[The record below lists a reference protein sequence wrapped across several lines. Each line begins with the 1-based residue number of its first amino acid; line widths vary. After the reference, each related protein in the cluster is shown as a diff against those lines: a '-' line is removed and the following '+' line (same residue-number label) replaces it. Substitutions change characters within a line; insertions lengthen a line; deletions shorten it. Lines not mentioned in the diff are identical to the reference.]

1 MPKYIFVCGGVMS
14 GVGKGIATASIAKIL
29 TWYGYKTTC
38 IKIDPYVN
46 VDAGTMN
53 PIEHGEVFVLKDGTE
68 CDQDMG
74 HYERFLNQELTK
86 ENYMTT
92 GSVYLSLIQKER
104 SLYFDGK
111 CVEVVPHVPLEVIEK
126 INQAQKK
133 TNADIVLIEIGG
145 TVGEYQNILFLE
157 AVRILKLQK
166 PKDVLL
172 ILVSYLPYQGEGMEL
187 KTKPTQYAI
196 RTLNSAGL
204 HPDFVLARAIYPL
217 DDKRK
222 EKISFNCGI
231 PKENII
237 SAPDEKIIYKIP
249 LNFEKEKLGEKI
261 LKSLR
266 LPRII
271 ADFKRI
277 KTDKNYQRIDA
288 DSERIKT
295 DKNDPHK
302 SVPNLNESVTEHN
315 PYKSVSYP
323 NESAVWKKEIEK
335 IEKLKEEVKIG
346 IVGKYFKTGDFVLSD
361 AYISVIEAV
370 KHASWYLGYKS
381 KIDWLNSEEYE
392 KDKNKLEELKN
403 YNGIIIPGG
412 FGSRGVEGKILAI
425 EFCRENKI
433 PILGLCYGLQLMT
446 IEFARNVCGLKN
458 AHTTEVNPKTKYP
471 VIDIL
476 KDQKKFLKEKLYG
489 GTMRLGDWKCE
500 IKKGTIAHRAYTQPR
515 INADYELINADSKR
529 IKTDKNDPH
538 ISVPNPNESV
548 GENNPHK
555 SVLDPY
561 LSVVERHRHRYEVNP
576 KFHKILQKNGLVFS
590 GTSENGLLVE
600 IIELPE
606 SIHPFFLGTQ
616 FHPEFKSRFLHPHP
630 LFVEFIKR
638 AKYN

>member
-14 GVGKGIATASIAKIL
+14 GVGKGVATASIAKIL

-126 INQAQKK
+126 INQAQEK
-133 TNADIVLIEIGG
+133 TKADIVLTEIVG
-145 TVGEYQNILFLE
+145 TVGEYQNLLFLE

-196 RTLNSAGL
+196 RTLNSSGL

-217 DDKRK
+217 DEKRK
-222 EKISFNCGI
+222 EKISFNCGV

-266 LPRII
+266 LRV
-271 ADFKRI
+271 KS
-277 KTDKNYQRIDA
+277 KKLKNVFL
-288 DSERIKT
+288 S
-295 DKNDPHK
+295 
-302 SVPNLNESVTEHN
+302 
-315 PYKSVSYP
+315 
-323 NESAVWKKEIEK
+323 WKKEIEK
-335 IEKLKEEVKIG
+335 IENLNKEIKIG
-346 IVGKYFKTGDFVLSD
+346 IVGKYFKTGDFILAD

-370 KHASWYLGYKS
+370 KHASWHLGYKP

-392 KDKNKLEELKN
+392 KDKSKLEELKN

-446 IEFARNVCGLKN
+446 IEFARNVCGLKG
-458 AHTTEVNPKTKYP
+458 AHTTEVNLKTKYP

-476 KDQKKFLKEKLYG
+476 EEQKKFLKEKLYG
-489 GTMRLGDWKCE
+489 GTMRLGNWKCE
-500 IKKGTIAHRAYTQPR
+500 IKKGTIAWRAY
-515 INADYELINADSKR
+515 K
-529 IKTDKNDPH
+529 KNF
-538 ISVPNPNESV
+538 I
-548 GENNPHK
+548 
-555 SVLDPY
+555 L
-561 LSVVERHRHRYEVNP
+561 ERHRHRYEVNP
-576 KFHKILQKNGLVFS
+576 KFHKILQENGLIFS
-590 GTSENGLLVE
+590 GTSEKGLLVE

-630 LFVEFIKR
+630 LFLEFIKSS
-638 AKYN
+638 AN

>member
-1 MPKYIFVCGGVMS
+1 MPKYIFICGGVMS
-14 GVGKGIATASIAKIL
+14 GVGKGVATASIAKIL

-74 HYERFLNQELTK
+74 HYERFLNQELTR

-92 GSVYLSLIQKER
+92 GSIYLSLIQKER

-145 TVGEYQNILFLE
+145 TVGEYQNLLFLE

-166 PKDVLL
+166 PKDVIL

-196 RTLNSAGL
+196 RTLNSSGL

-217 DDKRK
+217 DEKRK
-222 EKISFNCGI
+222 EKISFNCGV

-261 LKSLR
+261 LKSLG
-266 LPRII
+266 L
-271 ADFKRI
+271 RI
-277 KTDKNYQRIDA
+277 KSKKLKNGF
-288 DSERIKT
+288 S
-295 DKNDPHK
+295 
-302 SVPNLNESVTEHN
+302 S
-315 PYKSVSYP
+315 
-323 NESAVWKKEIEK
+323 WKKEIEK
-335 IEKLKEEVKIG
+335 IEKLNKEIKIG

-370 KHASWYLGYKS
+370 KHASWHLGYKP
-381 KIDWLNSEEYE
+381 KIEWLNSEEYE

-433 PILGLCYGLQLMT
+433 PILGLCYGLQLMVV
-446 IEFARNVCGLKN
+446 EFARNVCGLKD

-471 VIDIL
+471 VIDVL
-476 KDQKKFLKEKLYG
+476 EDQKKFLKEKLYG

-500 IKKGTIAHRAYTQPR
+500 IKKGTIAERAYR
-515 INADYELINADSKR
+515 KNLI
-529 IKTDKNDPH
+529 
-538 ISVPNPNESV
+538 
-548 GENNPHK
+548 
-555 SVLDPY
+555 L
-561 LSVVERHRHRYEVNP
+561 ERHRHRYEVNP
-576 KFHKILQKNGLVFS
+576 KFHKILQKNGLIFS
-590 GTSENGLLVE
+590 GIHSLRQSASSPRESAFLAE
-600 IIELPE
+600 IIELPK
-606 SIHPFFLGTQ
+606 SIHLFFLGTQ
-616 FHPEFKSRFLHPHP
+616 FHPELKSRFLHPHP
-630 LFVEFIKR
+630 LFVEFIKSGGGR
-638 AKYN
+638 

>member
-1 MPKYIFVCGGVMS
+1 MPKYIFICGGVMS
-14 GVGKGIATASIAKIL
+14 GVGKGVATASIAKIL

-74 HYERFLNQELTK
+74 HYERFLNQELTR

-126 INQAQKK
+126 INQAQEK
-133 TNADIVLIEIGG
+133 TKADIVLIEIGG
-145 TVGEYQNILFLE
+145 TVGEYQNLLFLE

-166 PKDVLL
+166 PNDVLL

-196 RTLNSAGL
+196 KTLNSSGL

-217 DDKRK
+217 DEKRK
-222 EKISFNCGI
+222 EKISFNCGV

-237 SAPDEKIIYKIP
+237 SAPDEKILYKIP
-249 LNFEKEKLGEKI
+249 LNFERERLGEKI
-261 LKSLR
+261 LKSLG
-266 LPRII
+266 L
-271 ADFKRI
+271 RI
-277 KTDKNYQRIDA
+277 KSKKLKNGF
-288 DSERIKT
+288 S
-295 DKNDPHK
+295 
-302 SVPNLNESVTEHN
+302 S
-315 PYKSVSYP
+315 
-323 NESAVWKKEIEK
+323 WKKEIEK
-335 IEKLKEEVKIG
+335 IEKLNKEIKIG
-346 IVGKYFKTGDFVLSD
+346 IVGKYFKTGDFVLAD
-361 AYISVIEAV
+361 AYISVIEAI
-370 KHASWYLGYKS
+370 KHASWHLGYKP

-412 FGSRGVEGKILAI
+412 FGSRGVEGKILSI
-425 EFCRENKI
+425 KFCRENKI
-433 PILGLCYGLQLMT
+433 PLLGLCYGLQLMVV
-446 IEFARNVCGLKN
+446 EFARNVCGLKN
-458 AHTTEVNPKTKYP
+458 AHSTEVNPKTKYP
-471 VIDIL
+471 VIDVL
-476 KDQKKFLKEKLYG
+476 QEQKKFLKEKLYG

-500 IKKGTIAHRAYTQPR
+500 IKKGTMAWRAYR
-515 INADYELINADSKR
+515 KNLI
-529 IKTDKNDPH
+529 
-538 ISVPNPNESV
+538 
-548 GENNPHK
+548 
-555 SVLDPY
+555 L
-561 LSVVERHRHRYEVNP
+561 ERHRHRYEVNP

-600 IIELPE
+600 IIELPK

-616 FHPEFKSRFLHPHP
+616 FHPELKSRFLHPHP
-630 LFVEFIKR
+630 LFVEFIKSGGER
-638 AKYN
+638 